1 MLPFVLLMLTLTSL
15 MAIAG
20 IQRATLHTALIR
32 SLNLHAQME
41 DVLGATLQQGRAEVL
56 SFSKQVDFAATTLA
70 QYAQAE
76 SDSWEDFDWSNA
88 TDAASTPLVAGKF
101 FVERLHTTEAHC
113 CYFLIN
119 ARVVKSG
126 GTTALLGQSALS
138 FYAAST
144 ATYELFSHVDRIII
158 E

>member
-1 MLPFVLLMLTLTSL
+1 MLPFVLLMLTLASL

-56 SFSKQVDFAATTLA
+56 ALAEQADFAAAALA
-70 QYAQAE
+70 QYARAQR
-76 SDSWEDFDWSNA
+76 DSWQDFDWSNA
-88 TDAASTPLVAGKF
+88 TDAASTSLVAGAF

-113 CYFLIN
+113 CHFLIN
-119 ARVVKSG
+119 ARAVKSG
-126 GTTALLGQSALS
+126 EATALFGQSALS
-138 FYAAST
+138 FHVAST
-144 ATYELFSHVDRIII
+144 ATYELFSHVDRIIV